1 MLANERI
8 IHKRTRENRYKQARQ
23 SAPVSGG
30 RWPAT
35 LLKFLSGAAA
45 IGVMS
50 LLFIFGHDWLTQCD
64 YFRAETVQ
72 VSGTR
77 RLSDK
82 QIMET
87 AKIKEGANIL
97 SINLATARK
106 RLLALSWIAA
116 AEIRREFPGT
126 IMIRVREHNPMAVI
140 DLGKPFLVNARGE
153 IFMEAQK
160 EQFSDLPV
168 IKGAD
173 YQDWKSGESG
183 NTSVSEAVMSVLQLG
198 GQSQS
203 VVPVSRIDRI
213 HVDPELG
220 VTLQTSGFPAAR
232 IHLGYGQY
240 AVKYRRLA
248 KIFKYCGRNETPRE
262 FAEIDL
268 RYPDRIVASPAKAQT
283 DQAKPQKEA

>member
-1 MLANERI
+1 MLANEGI
-8 IHKRTRENRYKQARQ
+8 IHKRTRGNRYKQARQ
-23 SAPVSGG
+23 STPVSGV
-30 RWPAT
+30 RWPGT

-72 VSGTR
+72 ISGTR

-82 QIMET
+82 QIMKT
-87 AKIKEGANIL
+87 AKITEGVNIL

-106 RLLALSWIAA
+106 RLLALPWIGA
-116 AEIRREFPGT
+116 AEVRRKFPGT
-126 IMIRVREHNPMAVI
+126 IAIRVREHQPMAVI

-160 EQFSDLPV
+160 AQFPDLPV
-168 IKGAD
+168 IEGAD
-173 YQDWKSGESG
+173 YQDWKADKNG
-183 NTSVSEAVMSVLQLG
+183 NTPVSEAVMSVLQLSG
-198 GQSQS
+198 KKQNA
-203 VVPVSRIDRI
+203 VPVDRITRI

-220 VTLQTSGFPAAR
+220 VTLETSGFPASR
-232 IHLGYGQY
+232 IHLGYGSY
-240 AVKYRRLA
+240 EIKYQRLSEILDYHRRNDA
-248 KIFKYCGRNETPRE
+248 PKE

-268 RYPDRIVASPAKAQT
+268 RYPDRIVASPAKEQT
-283 DQAKPQKEA
+283 DQAKTQKEA